1 MSSNPGDAL
10 TLVPRRRWGMTT
22 WLTLHYTVSIVVLLV
37 AASAFLY
44 WELARH
50 LEQQEQDYLRQKM
63 QVLRVILEKRPF
75 DRSGLDQEAEEEA
88 GISSRSRSPFYLR
101 VLDAGGTLVAESPGM
116 AANIPLNA
124 FPTADASGL
133 NEGVWRSADASN
145 FLVASDFV
153 PSPQTP
159 TDRWRIQGALN
170 VSADQDLLAR
180 YRFDIGAVLLVG
192 LLVAATIAVV
202 ITRRGLRPLA
212 NITRATERI
221 GAQQLQERIRT
232 GPWPSELVSL
242 AAAFDQMLDRLQDSF
257 ERLSQFSADL
267 AHELRSPINNLMG
280 EAQVALSQERSA
292 GEYARVLH
300 SALEEHGRLARM
312 IDSMLF
318 LAQADQ
324 ARAAPSLAP
333 LDAGAELR
341 KVAEFY
347 QALADEQGVDLVC
360 TGRCDILADPLLLR
374 RALSNLLSNA
384 LRYTPRGGRVTLHA
398 AGSLPDERSVSVID
412 TGTGIAAEHLPRIA
426 DRFYRVDP
434 SRANSQAGSGLGLAI
449 VKSIMELHGGQ
460 LRIDSVVGKG
470 TIATLVFPPPGSG
483 AIAV

>member
-1 MSSNPGDAL
+1 M
-10 TLVPRRRWGMTT
+10 
-22 WLTLHYTVSIVVLLV
+22 
-37 AASAFLY
+37 ASAVPT
-44 WELARH
+44 R
-50 LEQQEQDYLRQKM
+50 
-63 QVLRVILEKRPF
+63 
-75 DRSGLDQEAEEEA
+75 
-88 GISSRSRSPFYLR
+88 
-101 VLDAGGTLVAESPGM
+101 
-116 AANIPLNA
+116 A
-124 FPTADASGL
+124 FATADTNGL
-133 NEGVWRSADASN
+133 NEGEWRSSGAGR
-145 FLVASDFV
+145 FVIASDLV
-153 PSPQTP
+153 PSPQVATE
-159 TDRWRIQGALN
+159 RWRIQGAFD
-170 VSADQDLLAR
+170 VSTDEDLLAR

-221 GAQQLQERIRT
+221 RAQQLQERIRS

-242 AAAFDQMLDRLQDSF
+242 AAAFDQMLDRLQESF

-267 AHELRSPINNLMG
+267 AHELRSPINNLLG

-292 GEYARVLH
+292 AEYARVLH

-324 ARAAPSLAP
+324 ARAAPSLAS

-347 QALADEQGVDLVC
+347 QALADEQGVELVC
-360 TGRCDILADPLLLR
+360 TGRCEILADPLLLR

-384 LRYTPRGGRVTLHA
+384 LKHTPRGGRVTLHA
-398 AGSLPDERSVSVID
+398 ADILPDERSLSVID
-412 TGTGIAAEHLPRIA
+412 TGSGIAAEHLPKIA

-434 SRANSQAGSGLGLAI
+434 SRANSQAGAGLGLAI
-449 VKSIMELHGGQ
+449 VKSIMELHDGR
-460 LRIDSVVGKG
+460 LRVDSAVGRG
-470 TIATLVFPPPGSG
+470 TVATLVFRPPP
-483 AIAV
+483 APVLCA

>member
-1 MSSNPGDAL
+1 M
-10 TLVPRRRWGMTT
+10 
-22 WLTLHYTVSIVVLLV
+22 
-37 AASAFLY
+37 
-44 WELARH
+44 
-50 LEQQEQDYLRQKM
+50 
-63 QVLRVILEKRPF
+63 
-75 DRSGLDQEAEEEA
+75 
-88 GISSRSRSPFYLR
+88 
-101 VLDAGGTLVAESPGM
+101 
-116 AANIPLNA
+116 
-124 FPTADASGL
+124 
-133 NEGVWRSADASN
+133 NEGVWRSADAGK

-159 TDRWRIQGALN
+159 TDRWRIEGALN
-170 VSADQDLLAR
+170 VSADEDLLAR
-180 YRFDIGAVLLVG
+180 YRFDIGGVLLVG
-192 LLVAATIAVV
+192 LLVAATWAVI
-202 ITRRGLRPLA
+202 ITRRGLQPLA

-232 GPWPSELVSL
+232 GAWPGELVSL

-292 GEYARVLH
+292 PEYARVLH
-300 SALEEHGRLARM
+300 SALEELGRLARM

-333 LDAGAELR
+333 LDAGVELR

-347 QALADEQGVDLVC
+347 QPLADEQGVELVC
-360 TGRCDILADPLLLR
+360 TGGCDILADPSLLR

-384 LRYTPRGGRVTLHA
+384 LRYTQRGGRVTLHA
-398 AGSLPDERSVSVID
+398 AAILPDECSVSVID
-412 TGTGIAAEHLPRIA
+412 TGTGIAPEHLPRIA

-470 TIATLVFPPPGSG
+470 TIATLVFPPSVSA

>member
-10 TLVPRRRWGMTT
+10 ADRPRRRWGMTT
-22 WLTLHYTVSIVVLLV
+22 WLTLHYTVSVVVLLV

-44 WELARH
+44 WELASH
-50 LEQQEQDYLRQKM
+50 LAQQEQDSLRQKM
-63 QVLRVILEKRPF
+63 QVLRVILEKKPF

-88 GISSRSRSPFYLR
+88 GISSRSRSPFFLR
-101 VLDAGGTLVAESPGM
+101 VLDAAGQLVAESPGM
-116 AANIPLNA
+116 ASAVPRRA
-124 FPTADASGL
+124 FATTDASGL
-133 NEGVWRSADASN
+133 NEGEWQSAGAGR
-145 FLVASDFV
+145 FVIASDLV
-153 PSPQTP
+153 PSPQVP
-159 TDRWRIQGALN
+159 TELWRIQGAFD

-180 YRFDIGAVLLVG
+180 YRFDIGAVLLGG
-192 LLVAATIAVV
+192 LLVAATVAVV

-221 GAQQLQERIRT
+221 GAQQLQERIRS
-232 GPWPSELVSL
+232 GPWPGELVSL
-242 AAAFDQMLDRLQDSF
+242 AAAFDQMLDRLQESF

-280 EAQVALSQERSA
+280 EAQVALSQKRSA
-292 GEYARVLH
+292 AEYARVLH

-324 ARAAPSLAP
+324 ARAAPSLAS
-333 LDAGAELR
+333 LDAGAELH

-347 QALADEQGVDLVC
+347 QALADEQGVELVC
-360 TGRCDILADPLLLR
+360 TGQCAILADPLLLR

-384 LRYTPRGGRVTLHA
+384 LKHTPRGGRITLHA
-398 AGSLPDERSVSVID
+398 ADILPDGRSLSVID
-412 TGTGIAAEHLPRIA
+412 TGPGIAPEHLPRIA

-470 TIATLVFPPPGSG
+470 TSAALVFPPPQVA
-483 AIAV
+483 AISA